1 MNFKRSVALMTVLV
15 MLVAIFSGCSKG
27 GSSDTKSGTS
37 ENESHVSADIFSKEK
52 VTYKDAEGD
61 SLYTIVRPAEATE
74 DINKNASVLF
84 GSLRKVSG
92 TAPKNVAD
100 DVSDGKDAYEILIG
114 DTNREESKLA
124 RDYMNENYAARKSA
138 YFICTIGKKI
148 CIIAVGNGA
157 YADAVSYF
165 CDNYIKEEGVEGGIL
180 YEHEPEGNF
189 TDIKI
194 GNKDIKY
201 FKIVRQHFN
210 GSYITQLQMEDLVS
224 KILEKT
230 GHELEIVEDEYV
242 EAGNY
247 EIIVGNTNRGTKH
260 ELFDTKE
267 GREKFFI
274 TVEGTKVWISGGSYH
289 ATAMGVSEFAK
300 TVSSTDT
307 IDEKNNVEGDY
318 NTAVASYDKGKYFT
332 PTWYDDFDG
341 DSVDTSKWH
350 VCDLGEYVSQGK
362 NGKTSVRSADP
373 KITYVRDGKFTIAA
387 SEDENYYYG
396 GMLRTDITMNYRYGF
411 VEYSAKIPH
420 GDGFWVT
427 LWAGSKEMGRILSPE
442 IDINESFGNSLSVA
456 ANCHSWP
463 TSIGKEMGYDHTSL
477 DGQYSS
483 AKRYTC
489 PDGKVLGDDFHT
501 YGMLWDRNKMAFTC
515 DGKIYFSYDITK
527 TQEDIECFNHTLYL
541 ILSMAVYF
549 EGAPLAGNAT
559 PEQWQ
564 TTNKFIT
571 DNLYLYQLQD
581 GASELILS

>member
-1 MNFKRSVALMTVLV
+1 
-15 MLVAIFSGCSKG
+15 
-27 GSSDTKSGTS
+27 
-37 ENESHVSADIFSKEK
+37 
-52 VTYKDAEGD
+52 
-61 SLYTIVRPAEATE
+61 
-74 DINKNASVLF
+74 
-84 GSLRKVSG
+84 
-92 TAPKNVAD
+92 
-100 DVSDGKDAYEILIG
+100 
-114 DTNREESKLA
+114 
-124 RDYMNENYAARKSA
+124 
-138 YFICTIGKKI
+138 
-148 CIIAVGNGA
+148 
-157 YADAVSYF
+157 
-165 CDNYIKEEGVEGGIL
+165 
-180 YEHEPEGNF
+180 
-189 TDIKI
+189 
-194 GNKDIKY
+194 
-201 FKIVRQHFN
+201 
-210 GSYITQLQMEDLVS
+210 
-224 KILEKT
+224 
-230 GHELEIVEDEYV
+230 
-242 EAGNY
+242 
-247 EIIVGNTNRGTKH
+247 
-260 ELFDTKE
+260 
-267 GREKFFI
+267 
-274 TVEGTKVWISGGSYH
+274 
-289 ATAMGVSEFAK
+289 MGVSEFAK

-387 SEDENYYYG
+387 SEDDSYYYG
-396 GMLRTDITMNYRYGF
+396 GMLRTNTTMNYRYGF

-427 LWAGSKEMGRILSPE
+427 LWACSNEMGRILSPE
-442 IDINESFGNSLSVA
+442 IDINESYGNSLSVA

-463 TSIGKEMGYDHTSL
+463 KPIGESMGYENTSL
-477 DGQYSS
+477 DGKYSS

-515 DGKIYFSYDITK
+515 DGKIYFSYDITQ
-527 TQEDIECFNHTLYL
+527 TQEDVECFNHTLYL